1 MKAKRMSNNFE
12 ARRRHKIGTQISQAL
27 GPGKRTRT
35 EVGNM
40 LGISAEMV
48 RQIETAALFKIA
60 KRLSTDMNLDT
71 RNGIDIDW
79 RKV

>member
-1 MKAKRMSNNFE
+1 MKRKMTNNLE
-12 ARRRHKIGTQISQAL
+12 ARRRHKIGTILSQAI
-27 GPGKRTRT
+27 GPGKRSRT
-35 EVGNM
+35 EVGNI

-71 RNGIDIDW
+71 TNGIDIDW